1 MSLNLDPRQRAML
14 EAMHIKLW
22 QPEPVVLVPDVP
34 VATKNVAT
42 NARAADAGAGFDA
55 KNASPQAVP
64 APLASIAPPTA
75 PRREAATAAAPVAA
89 PAPYT
94 AATVLSLQPPR
105 LLYSNVDPA
114 QTPAALG
121 AGWLV
126 VAEADHTGAHNPF
139 NGDAGRLLDNMLRA
153 MQLHR
158 HPRVHHM
165 ALARGPG
172 GETSTGVDMQ
182 TTLGEAVAELRPAL
196 VLVMGR
202 LAAQTLLQRREPL
215 GQLRG
220 QVHQLHGVPV
230 VVTFDAPYLLR
241 AQADKARAWADLCL
255 ALDVVATGAGAPPA
269 AS

>member
-1 MSLNLDPRQRAML
+1 MSLNLDSRQRAML

-22 QPEPVVLVPDVP
+22 QPEPVVVVPEVP
-34 VATKNVAT
+34 VATKNVAIGGQAT
-42 NARAADAGAGFDA
+42 SAGVGFDA
-55 KNASPQAVP
+55 KNAAPQAVA
-64 APLASIAPPTA
+64 APIASITPPTA
-75 PRREAATAAAPVAA
+75 PRREAAPAAVPVAA

-94 AATVLSLQPPR
+94 AATALSLQPPR

-114 QTPAALG
+114 QAPAALG

-126 VAEADHTGAHNPF
+126 VAEADHTGAQNPLT
-139 NGDAGRLLDNMLRA
+139 GDAGRLLDNMLRA
-153 MQLHR
+153 MQLHH

-165 ALARGPG
+165 ALARSAGGDAAPG
-172 GETSTGVDMQ
+172 QDLQ
-182 TTLGEAVAELRPAL
+182 TTLAEAVAALQPAL

-220 QVHQLHGVPV
+220 QVHSLHGVPAI
-230 VVTFDAPYLLR
+230 VTFDAPYLLR

-255 ALDVVATGAGAPPA
+255 ALGAA
-269 AS
+269 AAGS

>member
-14 EAMHIKLW
+14 EAMHIKVW
-22 QPEPVVLVPDVP
+22 QPEPVVVQAAP
-34 VATKNVAT
+34 VVAPEKIAVGASPEGAEHGFVSQNEAAPVT
-42 NARAADAGAGFDA
+42 AAPPASRPARAA
-55 KNASPQAVP
+55 
-64 APLASIAPPTA
+64 PT
-75 PRREAATAAAPVAA
+75 AA
-89 PAPYT
+89 PAPAAAAFTPGPT
-94 AATVLSLQPPR
+94 ALSLQSPQ
-105 LLYSNVDPA
+105 LLYTHVDPA
-114 QTPAALG
+114 QTPAPLG

-126 VAEADHTGAHNPF
+126 VAEADGSTGAHPLA
-139 NGDAGRLLDNMLRA
+139 GDAGRLLDNMLRA
-153 MQLHR
+153 LQLQR

-165 ALARGPG
+165 ALARQAG
-172 GETSTGVDMQ
+172 GDAPAGADVP
-182 TTLGEAVAELRPAL
+182 TTLAAAIAELRPTM

-220 QVHQLHGVPV
+220 QVHPLHGVPA

-255 ALDVVATGAGAPPA
+255 ALSVVEKADAP

>member
-22 QPEPVVLVPDVP
+22 QPEPVVVQAAP
-34 VATKNVAT
+34 VVAPEKIAVGASPEGAEHGFGSQNEAAPVT
-42 NARAADAGAGFDA
+42 DAPPASRPARAA
-55 KNASPQAVP
+55 
-64 APLASIAPPTA
+64 PT
-75 PRREAATAAAPVAA
+75 AA
-89 PAPYT
+89 PAPAAAAFTPGPT
-94 AATVLSLQPPR
+94 ALSLQSPQ
-105 LLYSNVDPA
+105 LLYTHVDPS
-114 QTPAALG
+114 QTPAPLG

-126 VAEADHTGAHNPF
+126 VAEADGSTGAHPLA
-139 NGDAGRLLDNMLRA
+139 GDAGRLLDNMLRA
-153 MQLHR
+153 LQLQR

-165 ALARGPG
+165 ALARQAG
-172 GETSTGVDMQ
+172 GDVSAGVDVP
-182 TTLGEAVAELRPAL
+182 TTLAAAIAELRPTM

-220 QVHQLHGVPV
+220 QVHPLHGVPA

-255 ALDVVATGAGAPPA
+255 ALSVVEKSSAP

>member
-22 QPEPVVLVPDVP
+22 QPEPVVVQD
-34 VATKNVAT
+34 ATTDAPKNIAVS
-42 NARAADAGAGFDA
+42 ARAAGAEAGFGV
-55 KNASPQAVP
+55 KNAAPQPPSPPPARPVQAPGPAAAVP
-64 APLASIAPPTA
+64 AAAAFTPGPTA
-75 PRREAATAAAPVAA
+75 
-89 PAPYT
+89 
-94 AATVLSLQPPR
+94 LSLLPPQ
-105 LLYSNVDPA
+105 LLYTHVDPS
-114 QTPAALG
+114 QTPAPLG

-126 VAEADHTGAHNPF
+126 VAEADGSTGAHPLA
-139 NGDAGRLLDNMLRA
+139 GDAGRLLDNMLRA
-153 MQLHR
+153 LQLQR

-165 ALARGPG
+165 ALARQAG
-172 GETSTGVDMQ
+172 GDVSAGVDVP
-182 TTLGEAVAELRPAL
+182 TTLAAAIAELRPTM

-220 QVHQLHGVPV
+220 QVHPLHGVPA

-255 ALDVVATGAGAPPA
+255 ALSVVEKDSAP

>member
-1 MSLNLDPRQRAML
+1 MSLNLDTRQRAML

-42 NARAADAGAGFDA
+42 RVQTTDAEAGFVA
-55 KNASPQAVP
+55 KNAPPQAVP

-94 AATVLSLQPPR
+94 GATALSLQPPR
-105 LLYSNVDPA
+105 LLYGNVDPA
-114 QTPAALG
+114 HTPAALG

-126 VAEADHTGAHNPF
+126 VAEADHTGAQNPF
-139 NGDAGRLLDNMLRA
+139 TGDAGRLLDNMLRA
-153 MQLHR
+153 MQLHH

-165 ALARGPG
+165 ALARSAG
-172 GETSTGVDMQ
+172 GDAAQGHDLQ
-182 TTLGEAVAELRPAL
+182 TTLAEAVATLQPAL

-202 LAAQTLLQRREPL
+202 LAVQTLLQRREPL

-220 QVHQLHGVPV
+220 QVHKLHGVPV

-255 ALDVVATGAGAPPA
+255 ALSVVATGVGAPSA